1 MRNLKFLIIPI
12 VLGIVSCVKIDDTFN
27 KSILTNEKGEHAI
40 VFSNKTLTKAS
51 VSPVSNKGYDEFSL
65 YTWNSNNEIVMNP
78 YVVQAED
85 ADTYTYE
92 GIGSQTLQYFK
103 NNADSY
109 SFIGVIPTS
118 DATLSN
124 GSVTVGVE
132 SFVVDDKKAEGNG
145 VKVDSPKEFLWAR
158 TDVNKVDYNKTVTI
172 PFKHGNAL
180 LYLGFISDDA
190 NTEIINYTPDIPGT
204 SVPGTKTT
212 EHAKMFDLLA
222 QGKLVGYGLTKFQ
235 GDEHG
240 EYRGFTGN
248 YFNINPY
255 LTGNSYITQE
265 RLAELMPLV
274 NAQFIYTD
282 ENCNLVDKWEYGVD
296 KKDKMFLKFADGVDA
311 TEFIAGNDAFW
322 TNLTDTEKTALK
334 NHHDSGCRIIRIE
347 RLPDGK
353 YFAWGESYGLV
364 VSSTARDFKV
374 INGGT
379 IGKAASP
386 GYTGIRV
393 FSAQTDPTDGY
404 THLAHTKTAD
414 ATVGTTLAYDN
425 RVTGTDVIPYS
436 LPSPT
441 VVPVGTTE
449 ADAVYSPTTFYAI
462 PGDAGLTHFVV
473 KVSYTYKGTT
483 VYDVRVPLAL
493 PTAGL
498 EAGKYYKYII
508 NITSIGNGTN
518 DPDEANNEKDDID
531 IVNNPIQ
538 VTTTITDYENGHTQI
553 IKI

>member
-1 MRNLKFLIIPI
+1 MKKLKLIIIPLI
-12 VLGIVSCVKIDDTFN
+12 LSMISCAKINSTFSN
-27 KSILTNEKGEHAI
+27 LAFTNEKGEYAI
-40 VFSNKTLTKAS
+40 VFTNKATTKAA
-51 VSPVSNKGYDEFSL
+51 VNPVSSKGYDEFSL
-65 YTWNSNNEIVMNP
+65 YTWNSNNEIIMNP

-118 DATLSN
+118 DATLNN
-124 GSVTVGVE
+124 GSLTVGVE

-158 TDVNKVDYNKTVTI
+158 TDVNKVDYNKVVTL

-190 NTEIINYTPDIPGT
+190 NTEIIDYTPDIPGN
-204 SVPGTKTT
+204 SVSGTKTT

-347 RLPDGK
+347 RLDDGK

-364 VSSTARDFKV
+364 VNTTDRDFKV

-379 IGKAASP
+379 IGYPATPSIP
-386 GYTGIRV
+386 GIRV
-393 FSAQTDPTDGY
+393 FSAKSDPTDGY
-404 THLAHTKTAD
+404 AHLAHTNTAD
-414 ATVGTTLAYDN
+414 AIVSTGLAFDN
-425 RVTGTDVIPYS
+425 RVTSSDVIQYS
-436 LPSPT
+436 LPANT
-441 VVPVGTTE
+441 TIPVGTTE
-449 ADAVYSPTTFYAI
+449 GDAVYSPTTFYSI
-462 PGDAGLTHFVV
+462 PGDTGLTHFVV
-473 KVSYTYKGTT
+473 KISYIYKGVT
-483 VYDVRVPLAL
+483 VYDVRVPIEL

-498 EAGKYYKYII
+498 ESGKYYKYII
-508 NITSIGNGTN
+508 NIKSTSNGTN
-518 DPDEANNEKDDID
+518 NPVEAKDEKNDID
-531 IVNNPIQ
+531 IIDNPIL
-538 VTTTITDYENGHTQI
+538 VTVDVTDYEEGDMKI
-553 IKI
+553 ITI

>member
-222 QGKLVGYGLTKFQ
+222 QGKLVGYGLTKIS
-235 GDEHG
+235 
-240 EYRGFTGN
+240 R
-248 YFNINPY
+248 
-255 LTGNSYITQE
+255 
-265 RLAELMPLV
+265 
-274 NAQFIYTD
+274 
-282 ENCNLVDKWEYGVD
+282 
-296 KKDKMFLKFADGVDA
+296 
-311 TEFIAGNDAFW
+311 
-322 TNLTDTEKTALK
+322 
-334 NHHDSGCRIIRIE
+334 
-347 RLPDGK
+347 
-353 YFAWGESYGLV
+353 
-364 VSSTARDFKV
+364 
-374 INGGT
+374 
-379 IGKAASP
+379 
-386 GYTGIRV
+386 
-393 FSAQTDPTDGY
+393 
-404 THLAHTKTAD
+404 
-414 ATVGTTLAYDN
+414 
-425 RVTGTDVIPYS
+425 
-436 LPSPT
+436 
-441 VVPVGTTE
+441 
-449 ADAVYSPTTFYAI
+449 
-462 PGDAGLTHFVV
+462 
-473 KVSYTYKGTT
+473 
-483 VYDVRVPLAL
+483 
-493 PTAGL
+493 
-498 EAGKYYKYII
+498 
-508 NITSIGNGTN
+508 
-518 DPDEANNEKDDID
+518 
-531 IVNNPIQ
+531 
-538 VTTTITDYENGHTQI
+538 
-553 IKI
+553 